1 MVGPGQKSSHA
12 WGILPS
18 VLGVRNPV
26 PQPHA
31 VAGHL
36 LNLAEGTSVKLSVIA
51 LDYDG
56 TVARGDVLDP
66 AVREAIAFART
77 QGIIVLL
84 VTGRILDELRRV
96 AGDLHFVDGV
106 IAENGAVI
114 YFPDSG
120 RTSTLAPLVPE
131 GFIAELRRRGIPF
144 SSGQCLV
151 DADANEA
158 SRLLEVIRT
167 LELPLVLIFNRGR
180 VMTAPQGV
188 SKATGLHVALETLRL
203 SARNTVA
210 IGDAENDHEL
220 LRLAEVGVAVEWGS
234 KALQS
239 TADVTLAGAGPAAVA
254 GYVRQLATAGSLPTP
269 PRARRRLLLGHL
281 EDGREFSLA
290 VRGRNV
296 LVTGDAKSGKS
307 WVAGLLSE
315 QLILHGYCV
324 CAIDPEGDYSSLEGL
339 PGVTVL
345 GREDAPPTP
354 RELLRALRYPDRSV
368 VIDLSRLPHDEKLHY
383 VRAVLPALNVLRRR
397 TGLPHRIVL
406 DEAHYYLHDAD
417 APDLLDF
424 ERNGYTIVTYCASR
438 LPQALLA
445 GTEVVIV
452 TCESNPAELEALRA
466 RCAGCADVDP
476 ARWAILGHLKVGQ
489 AVALPITEES
499 GGELRLFTIAPRL
512 TPHVRHR
519 EKYVDVPV
527 SSYRA
532 FVFNANGQPAHR
544 VRTLRQ
550 FVSEL
555 EDTPPPLLAGY
566 IVRGDFSRWIG
577 DVFGDRALADELRTL
592 EHRYRTGLREETFP
606 AMANAVRGRYDLAE
620 DELETIEQ

>member
-1 MVGPGQKSSHA
+1 M
-12 WGILPS
+12 
-18 VLGVRNPV
+18 
-26 PQPHA
+26 
-31 VAGHL
+31 
-36 LNLAEGTSVKLSVIA
+36 A

-66 AVREAIAFART
+66 SVRDAIAVART
-77 QGIIVLL
+77 RGITVLL

-114 YFPDSG
+114 HFPDSG
-120 RTSTLAPLVPE
+120 RTSALAPLVPE
-131 GFIAELRRRGIPF
+131 DFVMELRRRSVPF
-144 SSGQCLV
+144 AAGQCLV

-158 SRLLEVIRT
+158 PRLIEVIRA

-180 VMTAPQGV
+180 VMAAPQGV

-220 LRLAEVGVAVEWGS
+220 LRLAEVGVAVAWGS
-234 KALQS
+234 KALQARADIVLGGS
-239 TADVTLAGAGPAAVA
+239 GPPAVGDYLRMLTATGK
-254 GYVRQLATAGSLPTP
+254 LPVLP
-269 PRARRRLLLGHL
+269 KARRRLVLGHL

-307 WVAGLLSE
+307 WVAGLLCE

-368 VIDLSRLPHDEKLHY
+368 VIDLSRLPHDEKLQY
-383 VRAVLPALNVLRRR
+383 VRAVLPALNILRRR
-397 TGLPHRIVL
+397 TGLPHRILL
-406 DEAHYYLHDAD
+406 DEAHYYLHDTD
-417 APDLLDF
+417 APQLLDLD
-424 ERNGYTIVTYCASR
+424 RNGYTVVTYCASR

-445 GTEVVIV
+445 ATEVMIV
-452 TCESNPAELEALRA
+452 TCESNPAEMEALRA
-466 RCAGCADVDP
+466 RCAGCATID
-476 ARWAILGHLKVGQ
+476 ASRWALLGHLKVGR

-527 SSYRA
+527 SSHRA
-532 FVFNANGQPAHR
+532 FVFNANGQPGHR
-544 VRTLRQ
+544 IRTLRQ
-550 FVSEL
+550 FVSAL
-555 EDTPPPLLAGY
+555 EHTPPILLAGY
-566 IVRGDFSRWIG
+566 IVRGDFSRWIA
-577 DVFGDRALADELRTL
+577 DVFGDRALAAELRAL
-592 EHRYRTGLREETFP
+592 EERYRAGSRTETVP
-606 AMANAVRGRYDLAE
+606 EMASAVRSRYDLAE
-620 DELETIEQ
+620 DESETVGP

>member
-1 MVGPGQKSSHA
+1 M
-12 WGILPS
+12 
-18 VLGVRNPV
+18 
-26 PQPHA
+26 
-31 VAGHL
+31 
-36 LNLAEGTSVKLSVIA
+36 KLSVIA

-56 TVARGDVLDP
+56 TIARGDVLDP
-66 AVREAIAFART
+66 AVREAIALART
-77 QGIIVLL
+77 QGIVVLL
-84 VTGRILDELRRV
+84 VTGRILSELQRV
-96 AGDLHFVDGV
+96 AGELHFVDGV

-114 YFPDSG
+114 HFPDSG
-120 RTSTLAPLVPE
+120 RTSTLAPLLPE
-131 GFIAELRRRGIPF
+131 SFIAELRRRGIPF
-144 SSGQCLV
+144 AAGQCLA

-158 SRLLEVIRT
+158 PRLLEVIRT
-167 LELPLVLIFNRGR
+167 LELPLVLLFNRGR
-180 VMTAPQGV
+180 VMTASQGV
-188 SKATGLHVALETLRL
+188 SKATGLQVALDTLRL

-220 LRLAEVGVAVEWGS
+220 VRLAEVGVAVAWGS
-234 KALQS
+234 KALQAA
-239 TADVTLAGAGPAAVA
+239 ADVTLAGGGPAAVA
-254 GYVRQLATAGSLPTP
+254 DYVRQLATAGRLPSP

-290 VRGRNV
+290 IRWRNV

-307 WVAGLLSE
+307 WIAGLLCE

-324 CAIDPEGDYSSLEGL
+324 CAIDPEGDYRALEGL

-345 GREDAPPTP
+345 GGDEAPPTP

-368 VIDLSRLPHDEKLHY
+368 VIDLSRLPQDEKRHY
-383 VRAVLPALNVLRRR
+383 VKAVLPALNVIRRR
-397 TGLPHRIVL
+397 TGLPHRILL

-417 APDLLDF
+417 APQLLDF
-424 ERNGYTIVTYCASR
+424 ERNGYTVVTYCASK

-445 GTEVVIV
+445 ATEVMIV

-476 ARWAILGHLKVGQ
+476 ARWAILSRLKVGQ
-489 AVALPITEES
+489 AVALPITEEA

-527 SSYRA
+527 SAYRA
-532 FVFNANGQPAHR
+532 FVFNPNGQPAR
-544 VRTLRQ
+544 RARTLRQ

-555 EDTPPPLLAGY
+555 EHTPLPLLAGH
-566 IVRGDFSRWIG
+566 IVRGDFSRWVG
-577 DVFGDRALADELRTL
+577 DVFGDGALAGELRGL
-592 EHRYRTGLREETFP
+592 EQRYRTGLDGETLP
-606 AMANAVRGRYDLAE
+606 AMADAVRGRYDLT
-620 DELETIEQ
+620 DDSPQLTSL

>member
-1 MVGPGQKSSHA
+1 MA
-12 WGILPS
+12 
-18 VLGVRNPV
+18 
-26 PQPHA
+26 A
-31 VAGHL
+31 HL
-36 LNLAEGTSVKLSVIA
+36 LQRYRQLSVKLSVLA

-56 TVARGDVLDP
+56 TIARGDVLDP
-66 AVREAIAFART
+66 AVRDAIALART
-77 QGIIVLL
+77 QGIVVLL

-106 IAENGAVI
+106 VAENGAVI
-114 YFPDSG
+114 HFPDSE
-120 RTSTLAPLVPE
+120 RTSALAPVVPQ
-131 GFIAELRRRGIPF
+131 GFIDELRRRGVPI
-144 SSGQCLV
+144 SSGLCLV
-151 DADANEA
+151 DADATEA
-158 SRLLEVIRT
+158 PRLLAVIRA

-180 VMTAPQGV
+180 VMAAPQGI
-188 SKATGLHVALETLRL
+188 SKATGLNVALETLRL
-203 SARNTVA
+203 SPRNAVA

-220 LRLAEVGVAVEWGS
+220 LRLAEVGVAVAWGS

-239 TADVTLAGAGPAAVA
+239 VADITLAGTGPSAVA
-254 GYVRQLATAGSLPTP
+254 DYVRQLAGTRTLPSP

-307 WVAGLLSE
+307 WVAGLLCE
-315 QLILHGYCV
+315 QLILHGYSV

-345 GREDAPPTP
+345 GGDDAPPTP

-368 VIDLSRLPHDEKLHY
+368 VIDLSQLPHDDKLQY

-397 TGLPHRIVL
+397 TGLPHRILL

-417 APDLLDF
+417 APPLLDL

-445 GTEVVIV
+445 ATEVMIV
-452 TCESNPAELEALRA
+452 TCESNSVEMAALRA

-476 ARWAILGHLKVGQ
+476 ARWAALGRLHVGQ
-489 AVALPITEES
+489 ALALPITEES
-499 GGELRLFTIAPRL
+499 GGELRHFTIAPRL

-527 SSYRA
+527 SARRA
-532 FVFNANGQPAHR
+532 FVFNANGQAAHQI
-544 VRTLRQ
+544 RTLRQ
-550 FVSEL
+550 LVYEL
-555 EDTPPPLLAGY
+555 ERTPASLLEGY
-566 IVRGDFSRWIG
+566 VVRGDFSRWIA
-577 DVFGDRALADELRTL
+577 DVFGDGALADELRAIERRCQTGVGEQTL
-592 EHRYRTGLREETFP
+592 S
-606 AMANAVRGRYDLAE
+606 AMATAVRDRYDLAE
-620 DELETIEQ
+620 DEPETRADPL